1 MQVHAVNRPELPPLE
16 MPARFKHDVA
26 YFMTPPGEHGAPAK
40 MPSDEFWI
48 EIEDARRWLDDGVLL
63 VYSPLDSTKQAEI
76 ALTQEQ
82 EDWLEWIVANQI
94 NHIRL
99 V

>member
-1 MQVHAVNRPELPPLE
+1 MQVHAVNRPELSPLE

-26 YFMTPPGEHGAPAK
+26 YFMTPPGERGAPAK
-40 MPSDEFWI
+40 MPSGEFWI

-82 EDWLEWIVANQI
+82 EDWLEWIVSNQI